1 MLKNLLKHFSKKKE
15 DEKKTQTF
23 QPLYRKHDRI
33 INQQLAKDIL
43 LGTAIGDALGFPV
56 QFIPR
61 ETVQKD
67 PVIGMGKCRTFESPS
82 GIWSDDTSLS
92 LCLADS
98 LCSGYNLRDIA
109 SKFIEWLFEGLW
121 TPNNKAFDIGITTM
135 QAISNLRNRI
145 EPKFAGL
152 NGEKDNGNGSLMRIA
167 PLIPYI
173 YGLVEE
179 QQIQIIS
186 EVSSLT
192 HRHPRSI
199 LACIFLCKFAIQYL
213 ATKEI
218 PTAFAYTQK
227 EIKYLLTQEKFKNE
241 CSHFDRLVNLTYEQF
256 RNIAKNDIKSTGYVI
271 DTLEASLWSV
281 FNHDSFK
288 DSVLCAVNLGYDADT
303 VGAITGALA
312 GIIYGHDSIP
322 EEWLNVLARKE
333 DIIELA
339 NKLDSAI
346 KSNP

>member
-173 YGLVEE
+173 L
-179 QQIQIIS
+179 
-186 EVSSLT
+186 SLI
-192 HRHPRSI
+192 HI
-199 LACIFLCKFAIQYL
+199 
-213 ATKEI
+213 
-218 PTAFAYTQK
+218 
-227 EIKYLLTQEKFKNE
+227 
-241 CSHFDRLVNLTYEQF
+241 
-256 RNIAKNDIKSTGYVI
+256 
-271 DTLEASLWSV
+271 
-281 FNHDSFK
+281 
-288 DSVLCAVNLGYDADT
+288 
-303 VGAITGALA
+303 
-312 GIIYGHDSIP
+312 
-322 EEWLNVLARKE
+322 
-333 DIIELA
+333 
-339 NKLDSAI
+339 
-346 KSNP
+346 

>member
-1 MLKNLLKHFSKKKE
+1 ML
-15 DEKKTQTF
+15 D
-23 QPLYRKHDRI
+23 
-33 INQQLAKDIL
+33 
-43 LGTAIGDALGFPV
+43 
-56 QFIPR
+56 
-61 ETVQKD
+61 
-67 PVIGMGKCRTFESPS
+67 
-82 GIWSDDTSLS
+82 
-92 LCLADS
+92 
-98 LCSGYNLRDIA
+98 
-109 SKFIEWLFEGLW
+109 
-121 TPNNKAFDIGITTM
+121 
-135 QAISNLRNRI
+135 
-145 EPKFAGL
+145 
-152 NGEKDNGNGSLMRIA
+152 GERDNGNGSLMRIL
-167 PLIPYI
+167 PLVPYI
-173 YGLVEE
+173 INMEE
-179 QQIQIIS
+179 EDRFRIIG

-213 ATKEI
+213 VTKEI

>member
-1 MLKNLLKHFSKKKE
+1 MNNLNKN
-15 DEKKTQTF
+15 
-23 QPLYRKHDRI
+23 
-33 INQQLAKDIL
+33 IL
-43 LGTAIGDALGFPV
+43 LGTVIGDALVLPV
-56 QFIPR
+56 QFLDR
-61 ETVQKD
+61 EVIAKN
-67 PVIGMGKCRTFESPS
+67 PVTTMVGYGQFDVPAGT
-82 GIWSDDTSLS
+82 WSDDSSLS
-92 LCLADS
+92 LCLAES
-98 LCSGYNLRDIA
+98 LCNGYDLNDI
-109 SKFIEWLFEGLW
+109 SNNFIKWMFEGYW
-121 TPNNKAFDIGITTM
+121 TPFNKAFDIGNTTYF
-135 QAISNLRNRI
+135 AIVNLRNGI
-145 EPKFAGL
+145 SPHLAGMDR
-152 NGEKDNGNGSLMRIA
+152 ERDNGNGSLMRIL
-167 PLIPYI
+167 PLVPYI
-173 YGLVEE
+173 INMEE
-179 QQIQIIS
+179 EDRFRIIG

-213 ATKEI
+213 VTKEI

-339 NKLDSAI
+339 NKLDSV
-346 KSNP
+346 N